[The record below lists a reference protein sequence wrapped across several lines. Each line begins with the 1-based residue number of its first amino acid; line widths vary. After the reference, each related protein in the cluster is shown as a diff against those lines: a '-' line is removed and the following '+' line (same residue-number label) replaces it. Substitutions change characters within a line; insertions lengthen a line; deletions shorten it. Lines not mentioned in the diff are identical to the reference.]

1 MWPCVQAGKQ
11 AQFAQ
16 SMRRGQPSGGLA
28 VRESPGPSA
37 RGQEE
42 DGPLWRSPSGQ
53 PAACAWPWPGAPLR
67 WYLGMA
73 AWWSW
78 LLPTPGAPTL
88 LLRPASIHLCLRK
101 VQTNRNPGGGG
112 AGRLRALGP
121 QPSPKPPT
129 TTTTTGVG
137 RVYPHPGPTVPPC
150 GLLSQWAWWRSC
162 VCMCARTGP
171 APSPAPPSPFP
182 TQQGSPQAGPRC
194 LSW

>member
-16 SMRRGQPSGGLA
+16 SMRRGAAQRGAGSQGESRALGAGAGGGRPSVEVSLRAAGRLRLA
-28 VRESPGPSA
+28 LA
-37 RGQEE
+37 R
-42 DGPLWRSPSGQ
+42 RSPPVVPGHGRLVVLVAAHPQCSH
-53 PAACAWPWPGAPLR
+53 PAAE
-67 WYLGMA
+67 
-73 AWWSW
+73 
-78 LLPTPGAPTL
+78 
-88 LLRPASIHLCLRK
+88 ASLHPS
-101 VQTNRNPGGGG
+101 VPEEGSNQSEPPGGG

-121 QPSPKPPT
+121 QPSPEPPT

-162 VCMCARTGP
+162 VCMCAPTGP